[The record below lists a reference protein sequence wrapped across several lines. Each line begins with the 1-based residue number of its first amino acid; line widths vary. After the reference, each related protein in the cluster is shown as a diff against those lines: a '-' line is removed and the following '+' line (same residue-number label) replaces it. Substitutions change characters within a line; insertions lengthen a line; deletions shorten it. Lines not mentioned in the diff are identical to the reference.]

1 MPWSRRL
8 DNLGAN
14 VFAEMDQAKSEAL
27 AAGRD
32 LIDLSLGSSDLP
44 TPAPILETV
53 AAALRDPRTHGYLLH
68 RGTLPFRET
77 VARWY
82 ERRFGSKVDPE
93 TEVLALIGSQEGAAH
108 LPLAILN
115 PGDVALLLDPGYPSH
130 WGGVRLAGGEI
141 YPLPLTEDNQFLPDF
156 AAIPPQILERAKL
169 LILSYPHNPT
179 AAVAP
184 EGFFAEAIDFAQRR
198 EIVLIHDFPYLDI
211 VFEPGYSAP
220 SLLAGASNRR
230 GLIEFFTLSKSYNMG
245 GFRVGF
251 AIGDPSL
258 IGALRRLKAMV
269 DFNQYEGILRGAM
282 TALDSAEDWVAPTVE
297 TYRQRRDFLVGTL
310 NELGWPTPLP
320 PATLYLWTPL
330 PSGFPPDS
338 QSFCLDLLRQTGVA
352 LSPGV
357 GFGAQG
363 EGFARLALVQQEP
376 RLAEAARRLGAF
388 LVSRN

>member
-14 VFAEMDQAKSEAL
+14 VFAEMDRAKSEAL

-44 TPAPILETV
+44 TPAPILETI

-82 ERRFGSKVDPE
+82 ARRFGFKVDPE

-108 LPLAILN
+108 LPLAILD

-130 WGGVRLAGGEI
+130 WGGVRLAGGEV
-141 YPLPLTEDNQFLPDF
+141 YPLPLTAENQFLPDF
-156 AAIPPQILERAKL
+156 AAIPLQILERAKL

-220 SLLAGASNRR
+220 SLLAEASNRR

-251 AIGDPSL
+251 AIGDPFL
-258 IGALRRLKAMV
+258 IGALRRIKAMV

-282 TALDSAEDWVAPTVE
+282 TALDSAEDWVSPTVE
-297 TYRQRRDFLVGTL
+297 TYRQRRDFLVAAL
-310 NELGWPTPLP
+310 NELGWATPLP

-338 QSFCLDLLRQTGVA
+338 HSFCLDLLRQTGVA

-357 GFGAQG
+357 GFGRQG
-363 EGFARLALVQQEP
+363 EGFVRLALAQKEP

-388 LVSRN
+388 LAID